1 MLVVDTAS
9 GNMRTYSEAGIQ
21 KPPGYS
27 GVLTLGGW
35 TGRGERESQSSKSG
49 GGEGGRA
56 AGVGRGIREEDG
68 GKFMVA

>member
-35 TGRGERESQSSKSG
+35 TGRGERESQSSKS
-49 GGEGGRA
+49 EGSLEGWA
-56 AGVGRGIREEDG
+56 AAVRMGILEAGG